1 MANLQEQVN
10 DICRLADA
18 VIKNPGQSIKT
29 TALSIGVGVAI
40 ANFALGGFMVFNPIV
55 FPVGYTL
62 YKIYKAFKG
71 KGIERQEKERMLREV
86 IRKQQAVIRKL
97 EEELRKSRIQSA
109 KNRQEIENLRSIL
122 EMLEKTEEHIKAA

>member
-10 DICRLADA
+10 DICSLADA

-29 TALSIGVGVAI
+29 TASSIGVGVAI
-40 ANFALGGFMVFNPIV
+40 ANFALGSFMVFNPFA
-55 FPVGYTL
+55 FPVGYAL
-62 YKIYKAFKG
+62 YKIYKAFKE
-71 KGIERQEKERMLREV
+71 KEIERQEKERMLREV

-109 KNRQEIENLRSIL
+109 KYRQDIENLRSIL